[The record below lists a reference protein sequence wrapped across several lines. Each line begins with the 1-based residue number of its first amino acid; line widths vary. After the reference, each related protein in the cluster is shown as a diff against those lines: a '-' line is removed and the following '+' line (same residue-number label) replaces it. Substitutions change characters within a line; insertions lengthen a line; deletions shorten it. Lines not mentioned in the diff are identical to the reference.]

1 MQQRFAIAPPH
12 PKSEL
17 LAAAPRY
24 RTPPHLKKRIAC
36 SSASLS
42 HPHIPKSEAIALFI
56 ISGFNLPVIKLRSPN
71 FTVFLDK
78 SQPGSKWNHSYGVAI
93 DIASSEI
100 VYWAEKW

>member
-1 MQQRFAIAPPH
+1 MISSRFSTS

-17 LAAAPRY
+17 LAAAQRLRPPTSQK
-24 RTPPHLKKRIAC
+24 RTTC

-56 ISGFNLPVIKLRSPN
+56 ISGFNSPVIKLRSPN
-71 FTVFLDK
+71 FPVFLDK
-78 SQPGSKWNHSYGVAI
+78 SQPDSKWNHSYGVAI